1 MAKKAAKRPI
11 RKAAARKAPASI
23 KRRSMKDFVID
34 MHTHIRVGP
43 LLDYVRQHPIKG
55 DGPGTEDW
63 FAAGSISGLGER
75 DKAIWPFLTDPKVRL
90 REMDKQGVD
99 IQVISTNYPVTCYWM
114 DPHKGLEAARVT
126 NDTIAE
132 FCAAKPDRF
141 IGIGSMP
148 LQDPIRAARELERCV
163 RELGLRGA
171 WINSNVR
178 AKDLGEEVFRP
189 FWAKAQE
196 LDVPV
201 FVHPLGTTDITRLK
215 KYFLWNTI
223 GQPYEE
229 ALAMSSLVYEGIM
242 DDYPKLRVCICH
254 GGGYLPYYIGR
265 SDHAYEKNAAH
276 QQDKAKR
283 KPSAYLKRF
292 HYDTVM
298 FDPDML
304 PYLVKK
310 AGASQV
316 MMGSDWPLVRTDA
329 VGYVRRAKGIGE
341 GDKQRI
347 MWKNSAE
354 FLKIPL

>member
-1 MAKKAAKRPI
+1 MARKPAKKPAGRGK
-11 RKAAARKAPASI
+11 ARKAPAVGR
-23 KRRSMKDFVID
+23 RRSMKDFVID
-34 MHTHIRVGP
+34 MHTHIRVAP
-43 LLDYVRQHPIKG
+43 LLDYVRHNPIKG

-63 FAAGSISGLGER
+63 FAEGSISGLGQR
-75 DKAIWPFLTDPKVRL
+75 DQQMWPMLTDPKVRL
-90 REMDKQGVD
+90 REMDRQGVD

-114 DPHKGLEAARVT
+114 DAHKGLEAARVT

-141 IGIGSMP
+141 VGIGSMP

-163 RELGLRGA
+163 KELGLRGA
-171 WINSNVR
+171 WINSNIR
-178 AKDLGEEVFRP
+178 AKDLGEKEFRP
-189 FWAKAQE
+189 FWQKAQE

-215 KYFLWNTI
+215 KFFLWNTI

-242 DDYPKLRVCICH
+242 DDYPKLKVCICH

-265 SDHAYEKNAAH
+265 SEHAWERNNA
-276 QQDKAKR
+276 QQQEKAKK
-283 KPSAYLKRF
+283 KPSAYLRRF
-292 HYDTVM
+292 FYDTVI

-310 AGASQV
+310 AGAEKV
-316 MMGSDWPLVRTDA
+316 MMGSDWPLVKTDA
-329 VGYVRRAKGIGE
+329 VGYVRRAKGISE
-341 GDKQRI
+341 ADKQRI

-354 FLKIPL
+354 LLKIPL